1 VKKVFKI
8 ICMVLLSIVFV
19 FNLSKVPTYLE
30 FKSYLKTNYTAKN
43 FKVDWIKYNF
53 IYGGSFSK
61 VICTTDNTIFQINKG
76 KTYFSDN
83 YYVIKNT
90 NAMNKMLRENLYTKN
105 EELKSIV
112 RSIYGSS
119 NSLNDDEVKD
129 YKQIVDSIGVSFYS
143 DKIVSN
149 RHIAELI
156 HEIIEVLKKN
166 NIKFNQIST
175 DFEMD
180 NHVYSLIL
188 KDEQLDYEVNEI
200 VSSIRKIK

>member
-1 VKKVFKI
+1 MI
-8 ICMVLLSIVFV
+8 LLSIVFV

-30 FKSYLKTNYTAKN
+30 FKSYLKTNYASKN

-76 KTYFSDN
+76 KTYISDN
-83 YYVIKNT
+83 YYVTKNT
-90 NAMNKMLRENLYTKN
+90 NTMNKILRESLYTKN
-105 EELKSIV
+105 EEFKSLV
-112 RSIYGSS
+112 RSVYGSS
-119 NSLNDDEVKD
+119 NSLNDNDIKD

-143 DKIVSN
+143 YKIINN

-156 HEIIEVLKKN
+156 HEIIEVFKIN

-180 NHVYSLIL
+180 GHVYSLIL
-188 KDEQLDYEVNEI
+188 KDGQLDYDVDGI